1 MSIYNK
7 NNKFVSYIIILFSLF
22 ILVLFTSDKIKEI
35 YENKDLKET
44 YTLSLNDKKAKLT
57 ELNTLKNSLVNSKAD
72 LDKYNVI
79 IKEDEIIDYI
89 YSTIESKNDR
99 NGTSSINSLNISEPI
114 KTELGFN
121 ETLITINIRVAN
133 EAKLKEILDVFLGK
147 KSKYLFY
154 ISSFSFPYGE
164 TQEKFSVTIPLKI
177 LHK

>member
-1 MSIYNK
+1 M
-7 NNKFVSYIIILFSLF
+7 FSLF

-114 KTELGFN
+114 KTEL
-121 ETLITINIRVAN
+121 
-133 EAKLKEILDVFLGK
+133 
-147 KSKYLFY
+147 
-154 ISSFSFPYGE
+154 
-164 TQEKFSVTIPLKI
+164 
-177 LHK
+177 